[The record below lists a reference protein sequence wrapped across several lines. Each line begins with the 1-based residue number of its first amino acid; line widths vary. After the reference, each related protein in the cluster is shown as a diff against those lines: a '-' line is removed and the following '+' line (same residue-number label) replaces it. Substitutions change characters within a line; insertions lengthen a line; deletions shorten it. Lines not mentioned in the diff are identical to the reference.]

1 MARQARLFIP
11 ECPTVLELQ
20 GIAGQAVF
28 KSREAF
34 ELLHARLPA
43 SAEEEG
49 VQIHAYCLVPNR
61 AMLMISAGQ
70 AAQVGRFVQNLNRHF
85 SPAVRR
91 VQTVM
96 SSILW
101 EPRFKSTVVQPGI
114 RSLKA
119 CLFVEQ
125 LAVRDAHAPDLAT
138 YLWSSYA
145 AHAGVINEPWL
156 SDLPVYWQLG
166 NTPFDRQSAYRKFSE
181 QGVGQ
186 NEEAQLQDC
195 LQKGWLWSDDQFVAQ
210 VQELAN
216 RSVRPRPRGRPPGKR
231 ASH

>member
-34 ELLHARLPA
+34 ALLHARLPV

-49 VQIHAYCLVPNR
+49 VLVHAYCLVPSR
-61 AMLMISAGQ
+61 AMLMISARQ
-70 AAQVGRFVQNLNRHF
+70 AEQVGRFVQNLNRHF

-91 VQTVM
+91 VQPVM
-96 SSILW
+96 SNTLW
-101 EPRFKSTVVQPGI
+101 EPRFKSTVVQPGV

-119 CLFVEQ
+119 CLWVEQ
-125 LAVRDAHAPDLAT
+125 LAVRDAQAPDLAT

-145 AHAGVINEPWL
+145 AHAGVVNEPWL

-166 NTPFDRQSAYRKFSE
+166 NTPFDRQSAYRQFSE
-181 QGVGQ
+181 QGLGQ
-186 NEEAQLQDC
+186 REEAQFQDC
-195 LQKGWLWSDDQFVAQ
+195 LQKGWLWSDDQFAFQ

-216 RSVRPRPRGRPPGKR
+216 RPVRPRARGRPPGKR
-231 ASH
+231 TAH